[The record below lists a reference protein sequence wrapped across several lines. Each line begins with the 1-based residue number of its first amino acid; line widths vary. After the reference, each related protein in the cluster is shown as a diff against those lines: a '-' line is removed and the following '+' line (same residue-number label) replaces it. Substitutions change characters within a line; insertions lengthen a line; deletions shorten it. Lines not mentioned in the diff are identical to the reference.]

1 MSVAEAN
8 LAVTL
13 PLLRRM
19 STQDY
24 RWNQSQAAAD
34 YDAAAPVIHP
44 RYVESQDSVLAAL
57 ADQAFTSQPFHVV
70 DLGAGSGRLVE
81 RLLAT
86 FSQARATVLDQSEP
100 FLDIAR
106 QRVSRFNGRAKFVTA
121 SLQSDWRACIGEPV
135 DAVVST
141 SAIHH
146 LLPEEKQRL
155 FGEIFAALPSGGVF
169 INGDE
174 ARPTGDAEFR
184 ALLEAWRDHME
195 SSVASGAI
203 PATFGEIV
211 AKWTRRNLDEFGAP
225 FKRGNDCLETVQ
237 TQVGY
242 LRAAGFNSVSVPWQ
256 RDLWATFV
264 AVNA

>member
-1 MSVAEAN
+1 
-8 LAVTL
+8 
-13 PLLRRM
+13 M

-34 YDAAAPVIHP
+34 YDVAAPVIHP
-44 RYVESQDSVLAAL
+44 YYVEVQDSVLAAL
-57 ADQAFTSQPFHVV
+57 AEQEFASRPFHVV
-70 DLGAGSGRLVE
+70 DLGGGSGRLVE
-81 RLLAT
+81 RVLEAFPQAT
-86 FSQARATVLDQSEP
+86 GTVLDQSEP

-106 QRVSRFNGRAKFVTA
+106 QRLERFASRADFVLHKLQDDWSA
-121 SLQSDWRACIGEPV
+121 SVGPV
-135 DAVVST
+135 DAVLST

-146 LLPEEKQRL
+146 MLPAEKQQL
-155 FGEIFAALPSGGVF
+155 FATILAALPAGGAF

-174 ARPTGDAEFR
+174 ARPGGDAEFR
-184 ALLEAWRDHME
+184 ALLETWRDHME

-225 FKRGNDCLETVQ
+225 LVSGNDCLETVE

-242 LRAAGFNSVSVPWQ
+242 LRAAGFKSVSVPWQ
-256 RDLWATFV
+256 AELWATFV
-264 AVNA
+264 AVKQG

>member
-1 MSVAEAN
+1 MS
-8 LAVTL
+8 
-13 PLLRRM
+13 M
-19 STQDY
+19 QDY

-57 ADQAFTSQPFHVV
+57 VDQKFTSRPFRVV
-70 DLGAGSGRLVE
+70 DLGGGSGRLVE
-81 RLLAT
+81 RVLAT
-86 FSQARATVLDQSEP
+86 FSRATATVLDQSEP
-100 FLDIAR
+100 FLGIAR
-106 QRVSRFNGRAKFVTA
+106 ERLARFNGRASFVAA
-121 SLQSDWRACIGEPV
+121 SLQGDWRAAVGPF

-146 LLPEEKQRL
+146 LMPAEKRRL
-155 FGEIFAALPSGGVF
+155 FGEIFASLPAGGAF

-174 ARPTGDAEFR
+174 ARPASDAEFR
-184 ALLEAWRDHME
+184 VLLETWRDHMV

-225 FKRGNDCLETVQ
+225 FQSGNDCLETVE

-242 LRAAGFNSVSVPWQ
+242 LRAAGFDRVSVPWQ
-256 RDLWATFV
+256 RELWATFV
-264 AVNA
+264 SVKP